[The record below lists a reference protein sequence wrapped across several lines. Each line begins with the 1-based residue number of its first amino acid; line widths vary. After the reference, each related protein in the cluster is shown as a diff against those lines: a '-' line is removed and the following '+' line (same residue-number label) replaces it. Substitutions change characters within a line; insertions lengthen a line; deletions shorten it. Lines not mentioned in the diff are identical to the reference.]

1 MRQPLRAM
9 FNHKLATRAGLV
21 STLFLTQVCVLLAQ
35 TAVTTYHND
44 NYRTGMNSTETV
56 LTQANVNASQFGL
69 LATVKVDAQVEAQ
82 PLMVPNVNITAGS
95 NQGVHNVVYVVTDN
109 NTVYMIDAVAGT
121 ILLSRHI
128 ATPAPAPA
136 GCKGNGDD
144 LGITSTPVIDTTRNA
159 IYVMTYVKASPNPNY
174 VLHALNLSNLR
185 DQTTPVTVTAS
196 HTLTDGSTFDF
207 NGLYQRQR
215 PALLEANG
223 NIYAGF
229 GSFCDLFGNNS
240 RGWLLGWS
248 ASTLTPLGSNQLFDS
263 LATSPDNFFLASI
276 WMSGYG
282 LAADDS
288 GNVVFV
294 TANADKTGT
303 NYNGV
308 TAIEESAIEV
318 SSDLSTVVDLF
329 TPSDWPSLDE
339 HDLDFGSGG
348 LMILPDQ
355 PGSTPHLAV
364 AAGKNATM
372 FLMNEDNLG
381 GYSSSGNNVLGSY
394 QVGACWCGESYY
406 VDTDGIAR
414 VVSSGATKAEVWK
427 LATSPSPALTLTKQ
441 SPVLA
446 TGQNSGFFTSV
457 SSNGNSNPI
466 IWALSRPVSKT
477 SPGMTL
483 YAFNPDST
491 GRTMT
496 TLFSG
501 TAGTWPNYGG
511 DSNQVP
517 IIANGMVYVAS
528 YKQLDIFGLLPQSAR
543 KKAQKRSK

>member
-1 MRQPLRAM
+1 MLRFLRPVFA
-9 FNHKLATRAGLV
+9 NYPARKAGFAFIL
-21 STLFLTQVCVLLAQ
+21 LTQACALLAQ
-35 TAVTTYHND
+35 SAVTTYHND
-44 NYRTGMNSTETV
+44 NYRSGLNSAETV

-95 NQGVHNVVYVVTDN
+95 NQGQHNVVYVVTDN
-109 NTVYMIDAVAGT
+109 NTVYAIDAVAGT

-136 GCKGNGDD
+136 GCRGNGND
-144 LGITSTPVIDTTRNA
+144 LGITSTPVINTTSNT

-174 VLHALNLSNLR
+174 VLHALNLGSLR
-185 DQTTPVTVTAS
+185 DQATPVTVSAS
-196 HTLTDGSTFDF
+196 HTLTNGTTFNF
-207 NGLYQRQR
+207 NGLYERQR

-229 GSFCDLFGNNS
+229 GSFCDLFGADS

-248 ASTLTPLGSNQLFDS
+248 ATTLTPLGSNQLFDS

-282 LAADDS
+282 PAADDS
-288 GNVVFV
+288 GNVLFV
-294 TANADKTGT
+294 TANADKSGT

-308 TAIEESAIEV
+308 TAIEESAIAV
-318 SSDLSTVVDLF
+318 SPDLSTVVDLF
-329 TPSDWPSLDE
+329 TPSDWASLDE
-339 HDLDFGSGG
+339 NDFDFGSGG

-364 AAGKNATM
+364 AAGKNGTM
-372 FLMNEDNLG
+372 FLMNEDSLG
-381 GYSSSGNNVLGSY
+381 GYSTSGNNVLGSY
-394 QVGACWCGESYY
+394 QVGGCWCGESYY

-414 VVSSGATKAEVWK
+414 VVSSGGRKVEVWK
-427 LATSPSPALTLTKQ
+427 LQTSPSPTLTLAKE
-441 SPVLA
+441 SPTLT
-446 TGQNSGFFTSV
+446 TGQNAGFFTAV
-457 SSNGNSNPI
+457 SSNGSKNPI

-477 SPGMTL
+477 SAGMTL
-483 YAFNPDST
+483 SAFNPDST
-491 GRTMT
+491 GKTMA
-496 TLFSG
+496 TLFSA

-517 IIANGMVYVAS
+517 MIANGMVYVAS
-528 YKQLDIFGLLPQSAR
+528 YKQLDIFGLLPSPQ
-543 KKAQKRSK
+543 KNAQKGTK

>member
-1 MRQPLRAM
+1 M
-9 FNHKLATRAGLV
+9 FTYKLAKSVGLV
-21 STLFLTQVCVLLAQ
+21 STLFLSQVCVLLAQ

-44 NYRTGMNSTETV
+44 NYRTGLNSTETV

-82 PLMVPNVNITAGS
+82 PLMVPNVNITSGS

-109 NTVYMIDAVAGT
+109 NTVYAIDAVAGT

-136 GCKGNGDD
+136 GCRGNGND
-144 LGITSTPVIDTTRNA
+144 LGISSTPVIDTTSNTM
-159 IYVMTYVKASPNPNY
+159 YVMTYVKATPNPNY
-174 VLHALNLSNLR
+174 VLHALNLGSLR
-185 DQTTPVTVTAS
+185 DQAPAVTVSAS
-196 HTLTDGSTFDF
+196 HTLTDGTTFDF

-229 GSFCDLFGNNS
+229 GSFCDLFGSNT

-248 ASTLTPLGSNQLFDS
+248 ATTLTPLGSNQLFDS

-288 GNVVFV
+288 GNVLFV
-294 TANADKTGT
+294 TGNADKSGT

-308 TAIEESAIEV
+308 TAIEQSAIEV
-318 SSDLSTVVDLF
+318 SPDLSTVVDLF
-329 TPSDWPSLDE
+329 TPSDWAELDE
-339 HDLDFGSGG
+339 HDTDFGAGG

-355 PGSTPHLAV
+355 AGSTPHLAV
-364 AAGKNATM
+364 AAGKNGTM

-381 GYSSSGNNVLGSY
+381 GYSSSGNDVLGSY

-406 VDTDGIAR
+406 VDTDGVAR
-414 VVSSGATKAEVWK
+414 VVSSGATKAQVWK
-427 LATSPSPALTLTKQ
+427 LATSPSPSLTLSKQ
-441 SPVLA
+441 SPILT
-446 TGQNSGFFTSV
+446 TGQNAGFFTSV
-457 SSNGNSNPI
+457 SSNGKSNPI

-496 TLFSG
+496 TLFSA
-501 TAGTWPNYGG
+501 TAGTWPNFDG

-517 IIANGMVYVAS
+517 MIANGMVYVAS
-528 YKQLDIFGLLPQSAR
+528 YKQLDIFGLLPASAK

>member
-1 MRQPLRAM
+1 ML
-9 FNHKLATRAGLV
+9 
-21 STLFLTQVCVLLAQ
+21 LFLRSVFANNPARKAGFVFILLTPVCALVAQ

-44 NYRTGMNSTETV
+44 NYRTGLNSTETV

-69 LATVKVDAQVEAQ
+69 LATVTVDAQVEAQ

-95 NQGVHNVVYVVTDN
+95 NQGVHNVVYVATDN
-109 NTVYMIDAVAGT
+109 NTVYAIDAVAGT

-136 GCKGNGDD
+136 GCRGNGND
-144 LGITSTPVIDTTRNA
+144 LGITSTPVINTTSNT

-174 VLHALNLSNLR
+174 VLHALNLGSLR
-185 DQTTPVTVTAS
+185 DQTAPVTVSAS
-196 HTLTDGSTFDF
+196 HTLTDGTTFNF

-229 GSFCDLFGNNS
+229 GSFCDLFGANS

-248 ASTLTPLGSNQLFDS
+248 ATTLTPLGSNQLFDS
-263 LATSPDNFFLASI
+263 LATSPDDFFLASI

-288 GNVVFV
+288 GNVLFV

-308 TAIEESAIEV
+308 TAIEESAIAV
-318 SSDLSTVVDLF
+318 SPDLSTVVDLF
-329 TPSDWPSLDE
+329 TPSNWPSLDE

-355 PGSTPHLAV
+355 PGNTPHLAV

-372 FLMNEDNLG
+372 FLMNEDSLG
-381 GYSSSGNNVLGSY
+381 GYSASSNNVLGSY
-394 QVGACWCGESYY
+394 QVGACWCGESYF

-427 LATSPSPALTLTKQ
+427 LATSPAPTLTLTKQ
-441 SPVLA
+441 SPALT
-446 TGQNSGFFTSV
+446 TGQNAGFFTSV
-457 SSNGNSNPI
+457 SSNGKKNPI

-477 SPGMTL
+477 SPNITL
-483 YAFNPDST
+483 YAFNPDSSA
-491 GRTMT
+491 RTMS
-496 TLFSG
+496 TLFSA
-501 TAGTWPNYGG
+501 TSGTWPNYGG

-517 IIANGMVYVAS
+517 MIANGMVYVAS
-528 YKQLDIFGLLPQSAR
+528 YKQLEIFGLLPT
-543 KKAQKRSK
+543 AQKNALKGSNK